1 MADLKKT
8 LPPSVGKSAGIGD
21 LLDSCDL
28 ELDRL
33 EQEARTASERLAAG
47 TADEAGCALWEQ
59 ELGLDVR
66 EDLPLEARRTLIRIA
81 LEQMDI
87 LTPKKLRELLA
98 RMLEGEVTMEE
109 RFADY
114 KVALAVHVSRFLV
127 PSMRQA
133 EQALRRALPAHLD
146 CELAAKAEMETD
158 KQSRRALFSGMK
170 LEIYTEEEIT

>member
-8 LPPSVGKSAGIGD
+8 LPPSVGRGYGISPI
-21 LLDSCDL
+21 LDSCDK
-28 ELDRL
+28 EIDRL
-33 EQEARTASERLAAG
+33 EQAARAACERLAAS
-47 TADEAGCALWEQ
+47 TADQAGCALWER

-87 LTPKKLRELLA
+87 LTPRKLRELVERL
-98 RMLEGEVTMEE
+98 LEGKITIEE

-114 KVALAVHVSRFLV
+114 TVALAVQASRFLV

-146 CELAAKAEMETD
+146 CTLAARADLETG
-158 KQSRRALFSGMK
+158 QPPRRALFSGIK
-170 LEIYTEEEIT
+170 LDFYSKEETT

>member
-8 LPPSVGKSAGIGD
+8 LPPSVGQSHGIGQM
-21 LLDSCDL
+21 LDSCDK

-47 TADEAGCALWEQ
+47 TADEVGCALWER
-59 ELGLDVR
+59 ELGLSVR

-87 LTPKKLRELLA
+87 LTPRKLRELVE
-98 RMLEGEVTMEE
+98 RMLEGQITIEE

-114 KVALAVHVSRFLV
+114 AVALAVQVSRFLV

-146 CELAAKAEMETD
+146 YTLAATADMETD
-158 KQSRRALFSGMK
+158 KQSHRALFSGIK
-170 LEIYTEEEIT
+170 LEIYTEEETT

>member
-1 MADLKKT
+1 MANLKKT
-8 LPPSVGKSAGIGD
+8 LPPSVGESAGIGEI
-21 LLDSCDL
+21 LDSCDK

-33 EQEARTASERLAAG
+33 EQEARAASQRLAAG
-47 TADEAGCALWEQ
+47 TADEAGCALWER

-98 RMLEGEVTMEE
+98 RLLEGEITLGE

-114 KVALAVHVSRFLV
+114 TVALAVQVSRFLV

-146 CELAAKAEMETD
+146 YTLSAQAEMETD
-158 KQSRRALFSGMK
+158 KQPRRALFSGMK
-170 LEIYTEEEIT
+170 LEIYTEEETT